1 MPEFGLAVVV
11 WIALVV
17 FLARKGTAHYQR
29 PHTAVTIP
37 LIGALTAITLE
48 ALPTTPVSPG
58 FTLRTVIAALA
69 GVFASRLLVKI
80 TRIWAAAAEKRAA
93 ANPGAPPERIMHPLI
108 AAGLVVAGV
117 PAIWHL
123 VTSNHE
129 FLEAVRTPRDEK
141 TGIVHGAEELRLD
154 PPAPTGRAVLLVHGL
169 FGSPADLGDLP
180 KRLVADGFA
189 VYAPLL
195 PGHGRRPDDLD
206 AVWADGYRK
215 AVRTAYDELA
225 AKHAKVAI
233 VGGSMGAT
241 LALLQAAE
249 KPPAALVLVSPY
261 LGHLATP
268 SWCPVEFDSLVGPAS
283 RVIRRVIVPYPP
295 TPHAYLTQ
303 SLHAIRQLRDLGAGV
318 DAAAAKVTC
327 PTLVLVGDLD
337 PVVPA
342 ESTVAWTSARLKA
355 DVKRLPDG
363 WHALFTDRDDTAKT
377 AIDAVVSFLR

>member
-1 MPEFGLAVVV
+1 MPEFLLAVAV
-11 WIALVV
+11 WIALVL
-17 FLARKGTAHYQR
+17 FLARKGTARFQR
-29 PHTAVTIP
+29 PQLAVGVP
-37 LIGALTAITLE
+37 LIGALTAISLE
-48 ALPTTPVSPG
+48 ALPTTYVSPG
-58 FTLRTVIAALA
+58 FTIRTVIAALA

-93 ANPGAPPERIMHPLI
+93 EKPGAPPERIMHPLI
-108 AAGLVVAGV
+108 AAGLLVAGV

-129 FLEAVRTPRDEK
+129 FLEEALTARDEK
-141 TGIVHGAEELRLD
+141 TGIVHGAEELRLE
-154 PPAPTGRAVLLVHGL
+154 PAAPTDRAVLLVHGL
-169 FGSPADLGDLP
+169 FGSPADFGHLP
-180 KRLVADGFA
+180 TRLVSDGFA

-215 AVRTAYDELA
+215 AVRAAYDELA

-249 KPPAALVLVSPY
+249 KPPSALVLVSPY

-283 RVIRRVIVPYPP
+283 RVMRRVIVSRPP
-295 TPHAYLTQ
+295 TRHAYVTH
-303 SLHAIRQLRDLGAGV
+303 SLHAIRQCRDLATGI

-327 PTLVLVGDLD
+327 PTLVLVGDRD

-342 ESTVAWTSARLKA
+342 ESTVAWTSAHLKA
-355 DVKRLPDG
+355 DVRRLPGG
-363 WHALFTDRDDTAKT
+363 WHALFTDDEATAAA
-377 AIDAVVSFLR
+377 AIEAVSTFLR